1 MEWKHTDQFRRV
13 KKKIA
18 KHLRFYP
25 MIFHADITCRLER
38 ISNGTLSTC
47 SSQGRRRSADIIYQ
61 SLKL

>member
-47 SSQGRRRSADIIYQ
+47 SSQV
-61 SLKL
+61 